1 MILMADKALR
11 VVARDLRDCV
21 AKLVYTVRQVGG
33 ERPGRHDVDVE
44 LSIDLCR
51 LDLAGH
57 GSPWDLN
64 GFNILAHDVNREY
77 WCRGD
82 DYGVIEVDA
91 CPFLTC
97 RCMT

>member
-1 MILMADKALR
+1 MILMADKALG

-51 LDLAGH
+51 LFIPAVGGGPTRRVRL
-57 GSPWDLN
+57 
-64 GFNILAHDVNREY
+64 V
-77 WCRGD
+77 C
-82 DYGVIEVDA
+82 
-91 CPFLTC
+91 
-97 RCMT
+97 